1 MNQHLVRMFAV
12 VLLGF
17 GGVVKPV
24 VAASKPNFLFVIA
37 DDMTHRDIGC
47 YGGQA
52 HTPNIDKLAT
62 EGMRFT
68 RCFQAAPM
76 CSPTRHNIYT
86 GLYPVKSGAYPNHTF
101 AKDGT
106 KSIVHY
112 LKRLGYRVA
121 LSGKTHISPKEVFP
135 FEYSGQKNPEF
146 GKIDEMFAECA
157 KADTPFCLFACSNEP
172 HTPWNKGDR
181 SRYPVDEVKLPPYL
195 VDTPETRDG
204 MSRYLA
210 EVTYYDWQV
219 GKLLKLLEKHKLAD
233 NTMVTVV
240 SEQGASLPFGKWTCY
255 DTGLQ
260 SAMVVRWPGKV
271 KAGAVTD
278 AMVEYVDVLPTFV
291 EAAGGKPAKEL
302 DGRSFLPV
310 LSGEADSHKELVY
323 GIMTTRGIIN
333 GSSTFG
339 IRSVRNEK
347 FKYIWNFTP
356 EIPFRNAC
364 VKSKEFQSWIRAAEA
379 GDERA
384 AERVRRYQHRPAEE
398 LYDVSKDPLEWK
410 NLADDPRYAETKS
423 ELRAQ
428 LDDWMKQQG
437 DKGQQTEIEAPQ
449 HQGKNRKKNAGNKAG
464 KSKGRKK
471 RNQKK

>member
-1 MNQHLVRMFAV
+1 M
-12 VLLGF
+12 
-17 GGVVKPV
+17 
-24 VAASKPNFLFVIA
+24 
-37 DDMTHRDIGC
+37 
-47 YGGQA
+47 
-52 HTPNIDKLAT
+52 
-62 EGMRFT
+62 
-68 RCFQAAPM
+68 
-76 CSPTRHNIYT
+76 
-86 GLYPVKSGAYPNHTF
+86 
-101 AKDGT
+101 
-106 KSIVHY
+106 
-112 LKRLGYRVA
+112 A

-146 GKIDEMFAECA
+146 GKIDELFAECA

-310 LSGEADSHKELVY
+310 LSGEADLHKELVY

-379 GDERA
+379 GDGRA

-423 ELRAQ
+423 KLRAQ

-471 RNQKK
+471 RNQ